1 MLNKESK
8 EDLNLIKKC
17 FLNDQNTLSYTGKV
31 YAGVSIHIG
40 WEET

>member
-17 FLNDQNTLSYTGKV
+17 FLNDQNTLSYKGKV